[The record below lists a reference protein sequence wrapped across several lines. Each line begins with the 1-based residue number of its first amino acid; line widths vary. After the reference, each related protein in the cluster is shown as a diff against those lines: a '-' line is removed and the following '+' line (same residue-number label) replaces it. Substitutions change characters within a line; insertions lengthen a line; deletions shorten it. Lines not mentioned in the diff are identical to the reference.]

1 MSIQDVE
8 KAVWKEAK
16 VVFNNPKLRLKDIL
30 EWSTGNVKAETAQE
44 VVAKL
49 PDMGVSVCVLKVN
62 DKRKLI
68 GGVK

>member
-1 MSIQDVE
+1 MSFKEVE

-30 EWSTGNVKAETAQE
+30 EWSTGNPKPETDKE

-49 PDMGVSVCVLKVN
+49 PDIGVSVCVLKVH

-68 GGVK
+68 ES